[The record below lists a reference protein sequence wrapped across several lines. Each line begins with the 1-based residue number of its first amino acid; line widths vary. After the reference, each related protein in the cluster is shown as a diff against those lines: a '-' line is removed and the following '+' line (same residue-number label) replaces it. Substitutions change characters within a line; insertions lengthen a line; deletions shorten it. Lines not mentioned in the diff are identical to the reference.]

1 MVQGIIIIIPYMK
14 QQHMSGPKNYN
25 SHRLGAALQSDKTWS
40 CWIGRERGGGGRAR
54 RKSEA
59 APWAS

>member
-25 SHRLGAALQSDKTWS
+25 SHRLCAALQSDKTWS
-40 CWIGRERGGGGRAR
+40 CWIGRERGGGQGAQ
-54 RKSEA
+54 EI
-59 APWAS
+59 